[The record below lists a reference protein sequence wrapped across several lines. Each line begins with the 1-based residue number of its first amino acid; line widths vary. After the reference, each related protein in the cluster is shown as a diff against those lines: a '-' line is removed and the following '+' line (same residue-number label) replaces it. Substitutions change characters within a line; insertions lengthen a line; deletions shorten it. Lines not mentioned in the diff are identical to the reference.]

1 MKSIKQILALVLCV
15 SLLVP
20 IAQAIPL
27 AIQQQ
32 EPQSSKVSQ
41 EDLTILIQQE
51 QVRFMSRKAVAEM
64 QLQVFDQTG
73 QLVFDSGVMTQQEL
87 AWAFR
92 QINGD
97 AVKSGLY
104 AYALTIK
111 EAGSEN
117 ARVRRGHFIVD
128 RVTDRDSQSD
138 RLWVTSQNDSSVGA
152 DLTVARNEGAIIA
165 GASIPRERG
174 AEDAAAREVAARD
187 DVTEAKAESKVA
199 LSPSANATAGR
210 IAKFLSSNSLGNS
223 VMAEL
228 NNNIGIGGTT
238 PLSKLH
244 IFAGASDILPPRAQ
258 SASNNSFAAG
268 WDFYHGTTGKG
279 YVGVPGTGVGIAP
292 GEMLLFGSVNT
303 PTSIWAGGVRG
314 ITVNPNGFVGMGTA
328 NTNAP
333 YRLQVVEDF
342 PAAETGGAVYGLS
355 ANNIGVL
362 GHSTNGVGVMGLA
375 SDSGMAG
382 HFVGK
387 VGVQGDVFPTFDGYR
402 LGTPTKR
409 WAAVYAVNGT
419 IQTSDARM
427 KKSISNLRYG
437 LNELMQ
443 LRPVSFQWKD
453 DNNGQQ
459 HLGFIAQET
468 QEVIPEAVVQMED
481 PASPLGMNYTT
492 LIPVVIKAVQE
503 QQSVMTTLQAE
514 NESLQSQN
522 TTLQQQNTNLDLRLK
537 SLEKTVQQLTQ
548 QKSKRKAVRR

>member
-1 MKSIKQILALVLCV
+1 MKSIKQILALILCF
-15 SLLVP
+15 SLFVP
-20 IAQAIPL
+20 MAQATPGL
-27 AIQQQ
+27 NQQQ
-32 EPQSSKVSQ
+32 EPQRSKVSE

-51 QVRFMSRKAVAEM
+51 QVRFTSRKAVAEM

-92 QINGD
+92 HVNGD

-104 AYALTIK
+104 AYTLTIK
-111 EAGSEN
+111 EADAET

-128 RVTDRDSQSD
+128 RANERDNRSD
-138 RLWVTSQNDSSVGA
+138 RLWVTSQNDSNIAA
-152 DLTVARNEGAIIA
+152 DLTVARNEGAVIA
-165 GASIPRERG
+165 GAVIPRERNI
-174 AEDAAAREVAARD
+174 ERD
-187 DVTEAKAESKVA
+187 SVNDVEAQLKAESAAA
-199 LSPSANATAGR
+199 LTPSASATAGR
-210 IAKFLSSNSLGNS
+210 IAKFITSNSLGNS
-223 VMAEL
+223 VMTEL
-228 NNNIGIGGTT
+228 NGNIGVGITS

-244 IFAGASDILPPRAQ
+244 ILSSASEVLPPRAQ
-258 SASNNSFAAG
+258 SSSSTSFSAG

-279 YVGVPGTGVGIAP
+279 YVGVPGTATGIAP

-314 ITVNPNGFVGMGTA
+314 ITVNPSGNVGIGTT

-333 YRLQVVEDF
+333 YRLQVLDEQ
-342 PAAETGGAVYGLS
+342 PTAEIGGAVIGLS
-355 ANNIGVL
+355 VHNAGVL
-362 GHSTNGVGVMGLA
+362 GQTDDGVGVLGWA
-375 SDSGMAG
+375 NSGFAG
-382 HFVGK
+382 RFVGK
-387 VGVQGDVFPTFDGYR
+387 VGFEGDAFPTADGYR
-402 LGTPTKR
+402 LGTPARR
-409 WAAVYAVNGT
+409 WTAVYAVNGT
-419 IQTSDARM
+419 IQTSDARL
-427 KKSISNLRYG
+427 KKGITNLHYG

-468 QEVIPEAVVQMED
+468 QEVIPEAVVQTED
-481 PASPLGMNYTT
+481 PSSPLGMNYTT

-503 QQSVMTTLQAE
+503 QQSVMTTLKAE
-514 NESLQSQN
+514 NESLQAQN

-537 SLEKTVQQLTQ
+537 SLEKTVQQLTL

>member
-1 MKSIKQILALVLCV
+1 MKSIKQILALILCV
-15 SLLVP
+15 SLFVP
-20 IAQAIPL
+20 MAQATPGL
-27 AIQQQ
+27 NQQQ
-32 EPQSSKVSQ
+32 EPQRAKVSE

-51 QVRFMSRKAVAEM
+51 QVRFTSRKAVAEM

-92 QINGD
+92 HVNGD

-104 AYALTIK
+104 AYTLTIK
-111 EAGSEN
+111 EADAET

-128 RVTDRDSQSD
+128 RANERDNRSD
-138 RLWVTSQNDSSVGA
+138 RLWVTSQNDSNIAA
-152 DLTVARNEGAIIA
+152 DLTVARNEGAVIA
-165 GASIPRERG
+165 GAVIPRERNI
-174 AEDAAAREVAARD
+174 ERD
-187 DVTEAKAESKVA
+187 SVNDVEAQLKAESAAA
-199 LSPSANATAGR
+199 LTPSASATAGR
-210 IAKFLSSNSLGNS
+210 IAKFITSNSLGNS
-223 VMAEL
+223 VMTEL
-228 NNNIGIGGTT
+228 NGNIGVGITS

-244 IFAGASDILPPRAQ
+244 ILSSASEVLPPRAQ
-258 SASNNSFAAG
+258 SSSSTSFSAG

-279 YVGVPGTGVGIAP
+279 YVGVPGTATGIAP

-314 ITVNPNGFVGMGTA
+314 ITVNPSGNVGIGTT

-333 YRLQVVEDF
+333 YRLQVLDEQ
-342 PAAETGGAVYGLS
+342 PTAEIGGAVIGLS
-355 ANNIGVL
+355 VHNAGVL
-362 GHSTNGVGVMGLA
+362 GQTDDGVGVLGWA
-375 SDSGMAG
+375 NSGFAG
-382 HFVGK
+382 RFVGK
-387 VGVQGDVFPTFDGYR
+387 VGFEGDAFPTADGYR
-402 LGTPTKR
+402 LGTPARR
-409 WAAVYAVNGT
+409 WTAVYAVNGT
-419 IQTSDARM
+419 IQTSDARL
-427 KKSISNLRYG
+427 KKGITNLHYG

-468 QEVIPEAVVQMED
+468 QEVIPEAVVQTED
-481 PASPLGMNYTT
+481 PSSPLGMNYTT

-503 QQSVMTTLQAE
+503 QQSVMTTLKAE
-514 NESLQSQN
+514 NESLQAQN

-537 SLEKTVQQLTQ
+537 SLEKTVQQLTL